1 MAGANLRDVA
11 AEAGLTTGSLT
22 HYFADKRELL
32 LFTLNASLDKRRA
45 HRPRSDT
52 GDALEDLRELLDGVL
67 PIDDEVRLHWVVT
80 LAFAAQASGDDEL
93 AAVQRDEYRR
103 FRRTVRVLLDR
114 SVSAHQLRADLD
126 VDQEAEWLIAVVDG
140 IAVQALFDP
149 EGWPSDHQR
158 AHLTRAIDALR

>member
-45 HRPRSDT
+45 HRPVVDT
-52 GDALEDLRELLDGVL
+52 GDTLDDLRQLLDSVL
-67 PIDDEVRLHWVVT
+67 PIDDDVRLHWIVT
-80 LAFAAQASGDDEL
+80 LAFAAQAAGDSEL

-103 FRRTVRVLLDR
+103 FRRNVRGFLDR
-114 SVSAHQLRADLD
+114 GVAAGRLRGDLD

-140 IAVQALFDP
+140 IAVQSLFDP
-149 EGWPSDHQR
+149 ERWPSDHQR
-158 AHLTRAIDALR
+158 THLTRAIEALR